1 MYCKHTIVKFRYYE
15 KAILVLML
23 QRWKF
28 LKILWPSQKTSTL
41 TQGLY
46 ISNTLS
52 KDQKLPNRP
61 KLVLIPDSV

>member
-15 KAILVLML
+15 KVILVLML